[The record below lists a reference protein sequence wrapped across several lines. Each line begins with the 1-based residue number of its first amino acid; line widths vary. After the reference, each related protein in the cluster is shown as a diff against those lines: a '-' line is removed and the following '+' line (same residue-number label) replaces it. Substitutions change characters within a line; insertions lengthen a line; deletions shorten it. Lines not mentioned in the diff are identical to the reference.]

1 MKVCDCFSHL
11 DAQLII
17 SEKSL
22 FEEINNCLTIN
33 NLSFVRGNPARI
45 KKLVGE
51 KFNEQGWADRI
62 NLKNSK
68 ISISFLKSRVG
79 VCFQIGNV
87 ARMYA
92 DILKLSY
99 LFDEGIIEVG
109 VLCVPHQIESSLLG
123 ANYAR
128 YDRLKTELKLFKNI
142 IKVPILIICIS
153 N

>member
-1 MKVCDCFSHL
+1 MKVCDYFSHL
-11 DAQLII
+11 DSQIII
-17 SEKSL
+17 SEKKL
-22 FEEINNCLTIN
+22 FEEISNCLTIN
-33 NLSFVRGNPARI
+33 NLYFVRGNPAMI

-51 KFNEQGWADRI
+51 RFNDQGWADRI

-68 ISISFLKSRVG
+68 ISISFLKSKVG

-142 IKVPILIICIS
+142 IKVPILIICLS

>member
-1 MKVCDCFSHL
+1 MKVCDYYSHL
-11 DAQLII
+11 DAQLLI
-17 SEKSL
+17 SEKGL

-33 NLSFVRGNPARI
+33 NLAFVRGNPAII

-79 VCFQIGNV
+79 VCFQMGNV

-99 LFDEGIIEVG
+99 LFDEGLIEVG
-109 VLCVPHQIESSLLG
+109 SLCVPHQIESSLLG

-142 IKVPILIICIS
+142 IKVPILIICLS